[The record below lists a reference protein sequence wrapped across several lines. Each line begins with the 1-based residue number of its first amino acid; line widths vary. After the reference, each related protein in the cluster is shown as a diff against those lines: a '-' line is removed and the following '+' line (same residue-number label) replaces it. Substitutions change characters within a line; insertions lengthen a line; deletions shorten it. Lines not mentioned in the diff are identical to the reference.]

1 MHFLC
6 FLSGLLSRV
15 RLSTDIRTEAII
27 PHYYGT
33 RANKK
38 AMEDERNE
46 RMERDIEEL
55 KANMAKL
62 MDMIQALATA
72 RENPPPPVV
81 PETTL

>member
-1 MHFLC
+1 
-6 FLSGLLSRV
+6 
-15 RLSTDIRTEAII
+15 
-27 PHYYGT
+27 
-33 RANKK
+33 
-38 AMEDERNE
+38 MEDERNG

-81 PETTL
+81 PETTPIVVEARRPGAFWPEFGPQGFGPSNNQEPKVGARPLRRG